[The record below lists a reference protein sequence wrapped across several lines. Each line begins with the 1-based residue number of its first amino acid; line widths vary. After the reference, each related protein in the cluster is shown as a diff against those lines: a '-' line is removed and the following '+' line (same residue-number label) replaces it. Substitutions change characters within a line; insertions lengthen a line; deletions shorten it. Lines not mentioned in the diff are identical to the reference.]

1 MKEEKIFYKII
12 DDICREK
19 EIKQTLLSY
28 GWIRELSKNNKIRHI
43 IGYQFDIN
51 SASSYKIV
59 SDKFA
64 TYEVLHT
71 NGIPT
76 IPHKMIFNSKTR
88 SLYYNDEF
96 IEEALKILR
105 ANKKIVVKANDS
117 YKGKDVYLCSN
128 ENQVRNI
135 VKKLFEENNDTLS
148 ACPYIDI
155 DFEYRVICLNGKVSY
170 VYKKKKPYITGD
182 GVHTIKELIY
192 DKFIKNNIKP
202 SLFLELELEKIP
214 KKSEE
219 ITISW
224 KHNLSSGA
232 EVILVSDNEENIER
246 IKNIALLSAK
256 AVNINFASVDVSLT
270 SDKKIQVM
278 EINGNVCMNKFID
291 LVPNGYEIA
300 KRIYKEAIELMF

>member
-1 MKEEKIFYKII
+1 MKEEKNFYKII

-170 VYKKKKPYITGD
+170 V
-182 GVHTIKELIY
+182 
-192 DKFIKNNIKP
+192 
-202 SLFLELELEKIP
+202 
-214 KKSEE
+214 
-219 ITISW
+219 
-224 KHNLSSGA
+224 
-232 EVILVSDNEENIER
+232 
-246 IKNIALLSAK
+246 
-256 AVNINFASVDVSLT
+256 
-270 SDKKIQVM
+270 
-278 EINGNVCMNKFID
+278 
-291 LVPNGYEIA
+291 
-300 KRIYKEAIELMF
+300 